1 MMIVKESSGK
11 DRELIDRF
19 SLFAVVI
26 NNFTE
31 QLRRFSLSIY
41 LNSKNTYGAFL
52 FTDTFVCPLEDAS
65 NE

>member
-1 MMIVKESSGK
+1 MEK

-19 SLFAVVI
+19 SLLLI

-52 FTDTFVCPLEDAS
+52 FTDTFICPLEDAS